1 MDADG
6 DSKSKRQISKKSNVL
21 QRSVTYVGNVLSS
34 IGIRRIIQNDN
45 GYERFLLGSGYSF
58 LLNFRFLLVVLYIT
72 YEISK

>member
-6 DSKSKRQISKKSNVL
+6 DSKGERQISKKSNVL

-34 IGIRRIIQNDN
+34 IRIRCIIQNDN